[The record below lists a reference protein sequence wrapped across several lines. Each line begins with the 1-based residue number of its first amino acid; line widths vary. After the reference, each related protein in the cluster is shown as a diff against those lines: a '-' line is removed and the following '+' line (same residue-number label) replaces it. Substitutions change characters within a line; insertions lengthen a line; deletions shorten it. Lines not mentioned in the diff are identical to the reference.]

1 MIDAVEPQ
9 LWRNDCGVPFEQAPE
24 ATVEQKVLY
33 AFTRR
38 KIDNPFEPFDVA
50 KYPLPPGY
58 LEFLNV
64 QETLLKTWRE
74 LGASTNT

>member
-1 MIDAVEPQ
+1 MPLQGE
-9 LWRNDCGVPFEQAPE
+9 
-24 ATVEQKVLY
+24 
-33 AFTRR
+33 

-74 LGASTNT
+74 FGASTNT